1 MKISATILAAGES
14 VRMGSE
20 NKLLLDY
27 GGIPMIRHIC
37 KTIISS
43 NFNSVKVITGF
54 EKEKIESVLSDLNL
68 SMINNNKWHNG
79 ISSSIA
85 IGISSLLDGPD
96 GNMIVLGDMPLISVK
111 VVNKLSNAFKL
122 ENAKKIVYPLYAG
135 QQGNPVIFPKKYFPD
150 IISNKSGLGCKKI
163 IERYKFNALG
173 VDIKSNEVIVDCD
186 EEEDY
191 LKLIKQTG

>member
-1 MKISATILAAGES
+1 MKISATVLAAGKS
-14 VRMGSE
+14 IRMGSK

-27 GGIPMIRHIC
+27 RGVPMIRHIC
-37 KTIISS
+37 KTVISAS
-43 NFNSVKVITGF
+43 FNPIKVITGF

-68 SMINNNKWHNG
+68 SMVNNNKWHNG

-85 IGISSLLDGPD
+85 IGISSLLDGTD
-96 GNMIVLGDMPLISVK
+96 GNMIVLGDMPLISEK
-111 VVNKLSNAFKL
+111 VLNKLSNTFKL

-135 QQGNPVIFPKKYFPD
+135 QQANPVIFPKKYFPD
-150 IISNKSGLGCKKI
+150 IISNKSDLGCKKI

-173 VDIKSNEVIVDCD
+173 IDIKSNEVIVDCD

>member
-1 MKISATILAAGES
+1 
-14 VRMGSE
+14 
-20 NKLLLDY
+20 
-27 GGIPMIRHIC
+27 
-37 KTIISS
+37 
-43 NFNSVKVITGF
+43 
-54 EKEKIESVLSDLNL
+54 
-68 SMINNNKWHNG
+68 
-79 ISSSIA
+79 
-85 IGISSLLDGPD
+85 
-96 GNMIVLGDMPLISVK
+96 MIVLGDMPLISVK
-111 VVNKLSNAFKL
+111 VLNKLSNAFKL